1 MSGDHN
7 MHQKPKAL
15 RLADDIESQAIS
27 GIEKEVAHAD
37 CTLIAE
43 IIRLKKELHHYMM
56 AATAEAE
63 LVDELRKENEALR
76 ADSEMLRKIAFLLKG
91 QNRFSGGYDSMVA
104 QALERID
111 ADEALL
117 RQALEALE
125 MYRRRLL
132 VEAGCRCDNGDN
144 IIAAIKEHLK

>member
-7 MHQKPKAL
+7 MHQKPEAL
-15 RLADDIESQAIS
+15 ELADLLSETAILPLHD
-27 GIEKEVAHAD
+27 VAAAG
-37 CTLIAE
+37 LR
-43 IIRLKKELHHYMM
+43 RLHE
-56 AATAEAE
+56 
-63 LVDELRKENEALR
+63 ENEALR

-125 MYRRRLL
+125 RGESALRF
-132 VEAGCRCDNGDN
+132 AA
-144 IIAAIKEHLK
+144 IAAIKEHLK

>member
-7 MHQKPKAL
+7 MNQRPKAL
-15 RLADDIESQAIS
+15 ELADALDAIHYHNADSLLSINVIKQAGS
-27 GIEKEVAHAD
+27 E
-37 CTLIAE
+37 LS
-43 IIRLKKELHHYMM
+43 RLHE
-56 AATAEAE
+56 
-63 LVDELRKENEALR
+63 ENEALR

-125 MYRRRLL
+125 RGESALRF
-132 VEAGCRCDNGDN
+132 AA
-144 IIAAIKEHLK
+144 IAAIKEHLK

>member
-1 MSGDHN
+1 MTD
-7 MHQKPKAL
+7 KPKAL
-15 RLADDIESQAIS
+15 ELPD
-27 GIEKEVAHAD
+27 
-37 CTLIAE
+37 
-43 IIRLKKELHHYMM
+43 RLKGCAVFDFDGDFLE
-56 AATAEAE
+56 AEAA
-63 LVDELRKENEALR
+63 LRRLQEENEALR

-125 MYRRRLL
+125 RGESALRF
-132 VEAGCRCDNGDN
+132 AA
-144 IIAAIKEHLK
+144 IAAIKEHLK